1 MRDNFHRSSRQRSS
15 NRPGS
20 GFRSTR
26 ASAQRGGDGNND
38 VAGAKRQYERYL
50 ALAQAALLSGD
61 AIEAQNFYQ
70 HAEHFYRV
78 MTGEQT

>member
-1 MRDNFHRSSRQRSS
+1 MRDNFHRNSRQRSS
-15 NRPGS
+15 NRSGS

-26 ASAQRGGDGNND
+26 ASAQRGRDGNND

-70 HAEHFYRV
+70 HAEHYYMV
-78 MTGEQT
+78 MTVQQN

>member
-1 MRDNFHRSSRQRSS
+1 
-15 NRPGS
+15 
-20 GFRSTR
+20 
-26 ASAQRGGDGNND
+26 

-50 ALAQAALLSGD
+50 ALAQAALVSGD